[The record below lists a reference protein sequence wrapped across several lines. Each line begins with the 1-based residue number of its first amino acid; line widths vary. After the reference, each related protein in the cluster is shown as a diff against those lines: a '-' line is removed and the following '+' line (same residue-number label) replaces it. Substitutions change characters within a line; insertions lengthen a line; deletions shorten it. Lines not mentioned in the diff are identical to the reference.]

1 MSHISSGKAPNHGAF
16 SLVNSVVN
24 YGIKYVY
31 NRLMARPKA
40 TAGKRQIRKLTK
52 VGGGKSYS
60 LALPVEIIRK
70 FKWKE
75 RQKLTVTVDL
85 KNKKLV
91 IRDWGG
97 YCLFGWRR
105 SGDSYG
111 RGWNKRVARRVKHGV
126 WKLAYVYIFSA
137 Y

>member
-1 MSHISSGKAPNHGAF
+1 MS
-16 SLVNSVVN
+16 
-24 YGIKYVY
+24 
-31 NRLMARPKA
+31 RPKA
-40 TAGKRQIRKLTK
+40 TAGKKQVRKLTK

-91 IRDWGG
+91 IRDW
-97 YCLFGWRR
+97 R
-105 SGDSYG
+105 
-111 RGWNKRVARRVKHGV
+111 ARP
-126 WKLAYVYIFSA
+126 
-137 Y
+137 

>member
-1 MSHISSGKAPNHGAF
+1 MMTQGYRNPPEESMSLGTRQDTSF
-16 SLVNSVVN
+16 LE
-24 YGIKYVY
+24 Y
-31 NRLMARPKA
+31 NLRMARPKA
-40 TAGKRQIRKLTK
+40 TAGKKQVRKLTK

-91 IRDWGG
+91 IRDW
-97 YCLFGWRR
+97 R
-105 SGDSYG
+105 G
-111 RGWNKRVARRVKHGV
+111 R
-126 WKLAYVYIFSA
+126 
-137 Y
+137 